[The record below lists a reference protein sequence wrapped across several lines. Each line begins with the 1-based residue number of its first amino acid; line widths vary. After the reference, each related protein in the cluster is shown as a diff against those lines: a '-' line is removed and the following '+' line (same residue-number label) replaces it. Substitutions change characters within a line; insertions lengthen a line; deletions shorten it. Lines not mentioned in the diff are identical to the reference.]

1 MIEMGFKRLDAF
13 PIHNSIQHFELPLNE
28 IELVLSR
35 KLIHDFEMV
44 KQILNVVLVE
54 DVVVPS

>member
-13 PIHNSIQHFELPLNE
+13 SIYNSIQHFELHLNE
-28 IELVLSR
+28 IELVFSR

-44 KQILNVVLVE
+44 NQILNVVLVE